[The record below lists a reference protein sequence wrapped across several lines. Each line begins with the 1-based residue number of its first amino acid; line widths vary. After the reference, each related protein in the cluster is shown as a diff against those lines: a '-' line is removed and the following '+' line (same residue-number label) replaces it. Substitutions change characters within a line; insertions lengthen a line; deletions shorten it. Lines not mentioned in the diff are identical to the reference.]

1 MYEIILSKRVDKL
14 DPKDRE
20 RIILSLDKLRIR
32 PEAYLKKLVGEKS
45 YKFRVG
51 DYRLIV
57 DLENDKLLV
66 LDVDIGHRKKYIQ
79 KKGLKL
85 CGFRTS
91 PIVALILGQTSFD
104 RHNKD

>member
-1 MYEIILSKRVDKL
+1 MYEIILSKRVEKFIDKL
-14 DPKDRE
+14 NSQDRE

-32 PEAYLKKLVGEKS
+32 PESYLKRLVGNKS

-66 LDVDIGHRKKYIQ
+66 LVVDIGHRNNIYKK
-79 KKGLKL
+79 
-85 CGFRTS
+85 R
-91 PIVALILGQTSFD
+91 A
-104 RHNKD
+104 